1 MLSLTASESEAPDRG
16 GSNQHPALLQRQDC
30 TLVAWYRCPYAPR
43 TGGAYDS
50 HHRTAGIAGCTW
62 RHGSCVAAR
71 GARGAVSNADC
82 GKTQP
87 VRPALFLIGPMT
99 AVSAAKLRGTLAF
112 VTQRDGR
119 FIVASTGRD
128 ASATCKA

>member
-1 MLSLTASESEAPDRG
+1 
-16 GSNQHPALLQRQDC
+16 
-30 TLVAWYRCPYAPR
+30 
-43 TGGAYDS
+43 
-50 HHRTAGIAGCTW
+50 
-62 RHGSCVAAR
+62 
-71 GARGAVSNADC
+71 
-82 GKTQP
+82 
-87 VRPALFLIGPMT
+87 MT

>member
-1 MLSLTASESEAPDRG
+1 MQQIGDWLKELGLSEYSQRFVENDIDVSVLPHLTDQDLKELGVSLGHRRKMLAAIPELAR
-16 GSNQHPALLQRQDC
+16 R
-30 TLVAWYRCPYAPR
+30 RC
-43 TGGAYDS
+43 
-50 HHRTAGIAGCTW
+50 GIA
-62 RHGSCVAAR
+62 AR
-71 GARGAVSNADC
+71 CAGAEVSNADC
-82 GKTQP
+82 WKTQP

-119 FIVASTGRD
+119 FYRSASTGRD